1 MRLSVDCPD
10 CGASFAVKPERAGL
24 KVACKVCGAKVLVP
38 EDATALA
45 TNTISRTGSTR
56 RTSSKKKP
64 QGSPGLLL
72 GLGVGGGVGAIG
84 IIVVLVMMSGG
95 GGQPAAPGGDLS
107 AQTTEASTPVVVAP
121 PVSATTTP
129 MLAEAGSPAQPEMPA
144 NLVAT
149 VDSASPIPASAAV
162 AKVELSAEATT
173 SETAGR
179 PDLPSKTGSSTKMEL
194 PDLIALVEPSV
205 VRINVVTSTG
215 GGTGSGFIVDQAGT
229 IVTNYHVV
237 QGAVRAEVE
246 FTDGTKA
253 SVTGFRHLV
262 SEKDIAI
269 IDIDLPSERIKPVAV
284 AESLPQKGI
293 DVAAFGTP
301 LGLSFTA
308 SNGIVSAL
316 RTAEQMLEM
325 VGEQK
330 QGDWIQT
337 TAPISHGNSGGPLV
351 DMYGRVVAMNT
362 LGFDGDVGQNLN
374 FAISCVDIR
383 GAITAAPSRIQP
395 LKPESLP
402 PPKTEGPLSG
412 DAIIDE
418 VGTPNGAKLFADL
431 KEIALINARR
441 RSSFDPTGAIWERVI
456 LRSQSAIEKSGIE
469 LSFGEPAP
477 DAALM
482 IVHLELKPTRKGTA
496 GTQELVIKTELICID
511 PFAKRAKQAVRV
523 WKGEDVVGTIALEA
537 ALAGQV
543 PRTADTNLAK
553 FFQSFRTAFN
563 KAQRDAKAA
572 AETTESGKPEQ
583 QTVPPKSP

>member
-1 MRLSVDCPD
+1 LSVDCPD

-24 KVACKVCGAKVLVP
+24 KVACKICGAKVLVP

-45 TNTISRTGSTR
+45 TSTISRTGSTTR
-56 RTSSKKKP
+56 RASSRKQPK
-64 QGSPGLLL
+64 GSPGLLV

-84 IIVVLVMMSGG
+84 IIVVLVMMSRG
-95 GGQPAAPGGDLS
+95 GGQPAAPASDLP
-107 AQTTEASTPVVVAP
+107 AQTAEASDAVAVASP
-121 PVSATTTP
+121 ATAATP
-129 MLAEAGSPAQPEMPA
+129 MLAGVESPAQPEALSNATAAIGTSSPMPP
-144 NLVAT
+144 T
-149 VDSASPIPASAAV
+149 TAV
-162 AKVELSAEATT
+162 AQVELSAEASTT
-173 SETAGR
+173 DTAGK
-179 PDLPSKTGSSTKMEL
+179 PDLPSATGAATKMEL

-205 VRINVVTSTG
+205 VRINVVTSGG
-215 GGTGSGFIVDQAGT
+215 GGTGSGFLVDQAGT

-246 FTDGTKA
+246 LTDGTTA
-253 SVTGFRHLV
+253 NVTGFRHLI

-269 IDIDLPSERIKPVAV
+269 IDIDLPSEKLKPVAV

-293 DVAAFGTP
+293 DVAAFGAP

-383 GAITAAPSRIQP
+383 GAIAEAPSKIQP
-395 LKPESLP
+395 LKPDSLP
-402 PPKTEGPLSG
+402 PPKTDGPLSG
-412 DAIIDE
+412 DAIVDE

-456 LRSQSAIEKSGIE
+456 LRSQTAIEKSGIE

-572 AETTESGKPEQ
+572 AETTESGKSEQ
-583 QTVPPKSP
+583 QSVPPKSP